1 MTIERAFHLIHLLD
15 VPETKRKFWP
25 QWSCVVVNRAG
36 QIEDVIQHFE
46 VPDQF
51 LDRQH
56 MICIRIQFSSLPRL
70 ARCILHWMS
79 FAKKLMIVF
88 MFGSWNRKGNVE

>member
-56 MICIRIQFSSLPRL
+56 MDLYPHSVQFTAKAGEIYL
-70 ARCILHWMS
+70 ALDELR
-79 FAKKLMIVF
+79 KKIDDCVHV
-88 MFGSWNRKGNVE
+88 GSWNRKGNVE